1 MAQLTGIARLAA
13 ESPSLATKRRVEYFE
28 LPARRFI
35 SRCDSPRMPFRWM
48 INPYR
53 GCEFGCKYCY
63 ARYTHEFMELHDP
76 ADFET
81 KIFVKHFDGAA
92 FAAELGA
99 LPRGE
104 TIAVGTA
111 TDPYQPAERRFR
123 LTRSML
129 EALARTSGLRIGLI
143 TKSDLITRDIDVL
156 QEIARRHYLTLVMTI
171 TTLDRELARRM
182 EPLAPRPD
190 LRLAAL
196 RKLRAAGL
204 HVAVNVAPVL
214 PLINDSDASLDAVVK
229 ASARAGAVAL
239 RGNVVYLKPCAQAAF
254 FPFLNEHY
262 PVLLR
267 RYRERFERS
276 AFLRDAYPE
285 TIRERLD
292 RIRRRYGLRADQS
305 PAEPELWPQNPQL
318 TLFSEGDL
326 RQGKSRDIHAHGAGP
341 GARSRVCR

>member
-1 MAQLTGIARLAA
+1 MEYLELST
-13 ESPSLATKRRVEYFE
+13 RRY
-28 LPARRFI
+28 I

-63 ARYTHEFMELHDP
+63 ARYTHEFMELRDP
-76 ADFET
+76 VDFET
-81 KIFVKHFDGAA
+81 RIFVKRFDAA
-92 FAAELGA
+92 DFAAELRA

-104 TIAVGTA
+104 TIAIGTA
-111 TDPYQPAERRFR
+111 TDPYQPAESRFR

-143 TKSDLITRDIDVL
+143 TKSDLLTRDIDVF
-156 QEIARRHYLTLVMTI
+156 QEIVRRHYLTLVITI
-171 TTLDRELARRM
+171 TTLDRDLARRM

-190 LRLAAL
+190 LRLAAV

-204 HVAVNVAPVL
+204 RVAVNVAPIL
-214 PLINDSDASLDAVVK
+214 PLINDSDASLDAVAK

-254 FPFLNEHY
+254 FPFLSEHY
-262 PVLLR
+262 PALLR

-276 AFLRDAYPE
+276 AFLRGDYPE
-285 TIRERLD
+285 TIRKRLD
-292 RIRRRYGLRADQS
+292 RIRPRYGLHETQ
-305 PAEPELWPQNPQL
+305 PQVEPELWPQNHQL
-318 TLFSEGDL
+318 TLFSDE
-326 RQGKSRDIHAHGAGP
+326 
-341 GARSRVCR
+341 